1 MYQNLK
7 EKCIPFRQRQRHFL
21 HNLHCSRFGKQL
33 MYV

>member
-21 HNLHCSRFGKQL
+21 HNLHCSRGIHQ
-33 MYV
+33 V